1 MRVLRAPK
9 TNRDNLFLFDDCV
22 QGFRLLLRVREMA
35 ADKVVVNGFC
45 LPFLKFLLCSTK
57 MKSLC
62 VDHGFGS
69 LWPF

>member
-1 MRVLRAPK
+1 MRVLMAPK
-9 TNRDNLFLFDDCV
+9 TNRDNLFLFDENE
-22 QGFRLLLRVREMA
+22 QGSRSLLRVREMA
-35 ADKVVVNGFC
+35 TDKVVINGFC

>member
-1 MRVLRAPK
+1 MRVQQAPK
-9 TNRDNLFLFDDCV
+9 TNRDNLFLFDENE
-22 QGFRLLLRVREMA
+22 QGFRPLLRVREMA
-35 ADKVVVNGFC
+35 TDKVVINGLC
-45 LPFLKFLLCSTK
+45 PPFLKFLLCSTK

>member
-9 TNRDNLFLFDDCV
+9 TNRDNLFLFDENE
-22 QGFRLLLRVREMA
+22 QGFRPLLRVREMA
-35 ADKVVVNGFC
+35 TDKVVINGFC

>member
-1 MRVLRAPK
+1 
-9 TNRDNLFLFDDCV
+9 
-22 QGFRLLLRVREMA
+22 VREMA
-35 ADKVVVNGFC
+35 TDKVVINGLC
-45 LPFLKFLLCSTK
+45 PPFLKFLLCSTK